1 MDILLDKSKFGMEPM
16 FHYFFQCDIK
26 VQRGRNP
33 NSFKIQSSRLHMTEF
48 FEIRL
53 NDN

>member
-1 MDILLDKSKFGMEPM
+1 MDILLNKSKFCMELILLLLS
-16 FHYFFQCDIK
+16 DIK
-26 VQRGRNP
+26 VQHRNP
-33 NSFKIQSSRLHMTEF
+33 NSFKIQSSRLHMMES